1 MLDVGGWPS
10 RGTSSVRTWWRPLCQ
25 SSAVHTPPGSQL
37 WCGEGL
43 MDLAQPCLGDE
54 GVAGAGDV
62 AGIGDG
68 ENSAGRV
75 SVNRVAVVG

>member
-1 MLDVGGWPS
+1 M
-10 RGTSSVRTWWRPLCQ
+10 RTWLRPLCQ

-37 WCGEGL
+37 WCGEVL
-43 MDLAQPCLGDE
+43 VVLARPFLGDE

-68 ENSAGRV
+68 EIWAGWV
-75 SVNRVAVVG
+75 TVNRVVVVG

>member
-10 RGTSSVRTWWRPLCQ
+10 RRPLCQ

-43 MDLAQPCLGDE
+43 MVLAQPCLGDE

-68 ENSAGRV
+68 ENSLGWV
-75 SVNRVAVVG
+75 SVNRVAIVG